1 MFNKKNIFLT
11 SILISFFISFAYF
24 ILESKTGNEL
34 NIYSGRK
41 LYLIEP
47 LINEFEKNKKIK
59 VNIITGKSD
68 EFIERL
74 KLEGNNTKADILLT
88 TDVARLSRAKKNN
101 LFEKVNSDILRKN
114 IPKKYV
120 SKDSD
125 WFGLS
130 IRARPI
136 IFSNER
142 VNINELKNYEQL
154 ANKKWKNKICMR
166 SSSNIYNQ
174 SWIAYMILNLGEK
187 KAEEWI
193 KNLVKNFAKK
203 PYGGDRDQIRA
214 IAYGQC
220 DITVANTY
228 YLANMLNSKNEKDRK
243 AAEKVSIFW
252 PNQDTFGTHIN
263 LSGAGIIKGSKNFKN
278 AITFLEFLSSKKAQ
292 EIYSKNINEY
302 SIRKDVEPSVIVVKF
317 GKFNANDSKLEEIG
331 KKIKIAI
338 YLASKHNWR

>member
-1 MFNKKNIFLT
+1 MFNKKKIFLT
-11 SILISFFISFAYF
+11 FILISFFISFAYF
-24 ILESKTGNEL
+24 ILESKTENEL

-120 SKDSD
+120 SKDND

-154 ANKKWKNKICMR
+154 ANKKWKNKI
-166 SSSNIYNQ
+166 
-174 SWIAYMILNLGEK
+174 YM
-187 KAEEWI
+187 
-193 KNLVKNFAKK
+193 
-203 PYGGDRDQIRA
+203 
-214 IAYGQC
+214 
-220 DITVANTY
+220 
-228 YLANMLNSKNEKDRK
+228 
-243 AAEKVSIFW
+243 
-252 PNQDTFGTHIN
+252 
-263 LSGAGIIKGSKNFKN
+263 
-278 AITFLEFLSSKKAQ
+278 SSKGVLIWPKYRYFFSSFPVLFIFA
-292 EIYSKNINEY
+292 
-302 SIRKDVEPSVIVVKF
+302 V
-317 GKFNANDSKLEEIG
+317 
-331 KKIKIAI
+331 
-338 YLASKHNWR
+338 